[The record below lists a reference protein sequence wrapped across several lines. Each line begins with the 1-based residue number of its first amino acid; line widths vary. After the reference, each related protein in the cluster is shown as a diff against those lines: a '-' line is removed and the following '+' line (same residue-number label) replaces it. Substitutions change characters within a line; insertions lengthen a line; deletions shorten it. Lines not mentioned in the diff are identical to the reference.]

1 MKAIAI
7 MQARTGSSRL
17 PGKIL
22 LEVAGEP
29 MLAHEIRRLQRV
41 EELDDIVVATT
52 VDPGDDPVVAVAE
65 AEGARWFRGSE
76 HDVLD
81 RYFRAAEEA
90 SAEVV
95 LRVTADC
102 PLLDPEVAGLV
113 VSTLAAQDGQ
123 LDYASN
129 VVERTYPAGLDAEA
143 LTAEALERAFR
154 LGRSPEAREHVTW
167 FLLRERPDLFRIGSV
182 TDDADNSDLRWTVDH
197 ARDLE
202 LVRRLYD
209 ELDLARKP
217 RSYREVVAH
226 VREHPELATLN
237 T

>member
-167 FLLRERPDLFRIGSV
+167 FLLRERPDLFRIGSI

>member
-1 MKAIAI
+1 

-52 VDPGDDPVVAVAE
+52 VDPEDDPVVAVAE

-167 FLLRERPDLFRIGSV
+167 FLLRERSDLFRIGSV
-182 TDDADNSDLRWTVDH
+182 TDDVDNSDLRWTVDH

-202 LVRRLYD
+202 LVRRLYN

>member
-1 MKAIAI
+1 VKAVAI

-17 PGKIL
+17 PGKVL

-29 MLAHEIRRLQRV
+29 MLAHQIRRLQRV

-52 VDPGDDPVVAVAE
+52 VDPADDPIAAVAE
-65 AEGARWFRGSE
+65 AEGARSFRGSE

-81 RYFRAAEEA
+81 RYCKAAA
-90 SAEVV
+90 AAAAEVV

-102 PLLDPEVAGLV
+102 PLLDPEVAALV
-113 VSTLAAQDGQ
+113 LSALATDGA

-143 LTAEALERAFR
+143 LTAETLARIFR

-167 FLLRERPDLFRIGSV
+167 FLLRERPDLFRIKSV
-182 TDDADNSDLRWTVDH
+182 TDDVDNSDLRWTVDH
-197 ARDLE
+197 RRDLE

-209 ELDLARKP
+209 ELDLARNP
-217 RSYREVVAH
+217 RSYRDVVAY
-226 VREHPELATLN
+226 VRKRPELATLN

>member
-1 MKAIAI
+1 

-17 PGKIL
+17 PGKVL

-29 MLAHEIRRLQRV
+29 MLAHQIRRLQRV
-41 EELDDIVVATT
+41 EELDDVVVATT
-52 VDPGDDPVVAVAE
+52 VDPADDPVVAVAE

-76 HDVLD
+76 DDVLD
-81 RYFRAAEEA
+81 RYFRATEEA

-113 VSTLAAQDGQ
+113 LSTLAAQDGL

-143 LTAEALERAFR
+143 LTAEALAQVFR

-182 TDDADNSDLRWTVDH
+182 TDDVDNSDLRWTVDH
-197 ARDLE
+197 PQDLE

-217 RSYREVVAH
+217 RSYREVVAY

>member
-1 MKAIAI
+1 MKTVAI

-17 PGKIL
+17 PGKVL

-29 MLAHEIRRLQRV
+29 MLAHQIRRLQRI
-41 EELDDIVVATT
+41 EELDDVVVATT
-52 VDPGDDPVVAVAE
+52 VDSADDPVAAVAD

-81 RYFRAAEEA
+81 RYYKAAEAA

-113 VSTLAAQDGQ
+113 LSALAADDV
-123 LDYASN
+123 LAYTSN
-129 VVERTYPAGLDAEA
+129 VVERTYPVGLDAEA
-143 LTAEALERAFR
+143 FTAETLACIFR

-182 TDDADNSDLRWTVDH
+182 TDDVDNSDLRWTVDH
-197 ARDLE
+197 PRDLE

-209 ELDLARKP
+209 ELDLARNP

>member
-1 MKAIAI
+1 

-17 PGKIL
+17 PGKVL

-29 MLAHEIRRLQRV
+29 MLAHEIRRLQRI
-41 EELDDIVVATT
+41 EELDDVVVATT
-52 VDPGDDPVVAVAE
+52 VDPADDPVTAVAD
-65 AEGARWFRGSE
+65 AEGVRWFRGSE

-81 RYFRAAEEA
+81 RYYRAAEAA
-90 SAEVV
+90 SADVV

-113 VSTLAAQDGQ
+113 LSALAAQDRA

-129 VVERTYPAGLDAEA
+129 VVERTYPAGLDAET

-182 TDDADNSDLRWTVDH
+182 TDDADNSDLRWTVDS

-209 ELDLARKP
+209 ELGLARTP
-217 RSYREVVAH
+217 RSYREVIAY
-226 VREHPELATLN
+226 VREHPELETLN

>member
-1 MKAIAI
+1 M
-7 MQARTGSSRL
+7 
-17 PGKIL
+17 
-22 LEVAGEP
+22 
-29 MLAHEIRRLQRV
+29 
-41 EELDDIVVATT
+41 
-52 VDPGDDPVVAVAE
+52 
-65 AEGARWFRGSE
+65 
-76 HDVLD
+76 
-81 RYFRAAEEA
+81 
-90 SAEVV
+90 
-95 LRVTADC
+95 TADC
-102 PLLDPEVAGLV
+102 PLLDPGGGGTRGLRSRGPGWCN
-113 VSTLAAQDGQ
+113 STTPRTSSSARTRRARRRGADG
-123 LDYASN
+123 D
-129 VVERTYPAGLDAEA
+129 
-143 LTAEALERAFR
+143 ALERAFR

-217 RSYREVVAH
+217 RSYREVVAY

>member
-1 MKAIAI
+1 

-17 PGKIL
+17 PGKVL

-29 MLAHEIRRLQRV
+29 MLAHEIRRLQRI
-41 EELDDIVVATT
+41 EELDDVVVATT
-52 VDPGDDPVVAVAE
+52 VDPADDPVTAVAD
-65 AEGARWFRGSE
+65 AEGVRWFRGSE

-81 RYFRAAEEA
+81 RYYRAAEAA
-90 SAEVV
+90 SADVV

-113 VSTLAAQDGQ
+113 LSALAAQDGA

-182 TDDADNSDLRWTVDH
+182 TDDVDNSDLRWTVDS

-209 ELDLARKP
+209 ELGLARTP
-217 RSYREVVAH
+217 RSYREVIAY
-226 VREHPELATLN
+226 VREHPELETLN

>member
-1 MKAIAI
+1 

-22 LEVAGEP
+22 IEVAGEP

-182 TDDADNSDLRWTVDH
+182 TDDVDNSDLRWTVDH

-202 LVRRLYD
+202 LVRRLYN
-209 ELDLARKP
+209 ELDLGRKP

>member
-1 MKAIAI
+1 

-17 PGKIL
+17 PGKVL

-52 VDPGDDPVVAVAE
+52 VDPEDDPVVAVAE

-113 VSTLAAQDGQ
+113 LSSARGPGWPTRLR
-123 LDYASN
+123 L
-129 VVERTYPAGLDAEA
+129 ERRRAHLPAGLDAEA

-167 FLLRERPDLFRIGSV
+167 FCSANGLTSFG
-182 TDDADNSDLRWTVDH
+182 SDL
-197 ARDLE
+197 
-202 LVRRLYD
+202 
-209 ELDLARKP
+209 
-217 RSYREVVAH
+217 
-226 VREHPELATLN
+226 
-237 T
+237 

>member
-1 MKAIAI
+1 

>member
-1 MKAIAI
+1 M
-7 MQARTGSSRL
+7 
-17 PGKIL
+17 
-22 LEVAGEP
+22 
-29 MLAHEIRRLQRV
+29 
-41 EELDDIVVATT
+41 
-52 VDPGDDPVVAVAE
+52 AVAE
-65 AEGARWFRGSE
+65 AEGARWFRGASTTSSTATS
-76 HDVLD
+76 VQ
-81 RYFRAAEEA
+81 REEA
-90 SAEVV
+90 GADVV
-95 LRVTADC
+95 VRVTADC

-143 LTAEALERAFR
+143 LTADTLERAFR

-217 RSYREVVAH
+217 RSYREVVAY
-226 VREHPELATLN
+226 VREHPELETLN

>member
-1 MKAIAI
+1 

-17 PGKIL
+17 PDKVL

-29 MLAHEIRRLQRV
+29 MLAHQIRRLQRV
-41 EELDDIVVATT
+41 EELDDVVVATT
-52 VDPGDDPVVAVAE
+52 VDPADDPVVAVAE

-76 HDVLD
+76 DDVLD
-81 RYFRAAEEA
+81 RYFRATEEA

-113 VSTLAAQDGQ
+113 LSTLAAQDGQ

-143 LTAEALERAFR
+143 LTAEALAQVFR

-182 TDDADNSDLRWTVDH
+182 TDDVDNSDLRWTVDH
-197 ARDLE
+197 PRDLE

-217 RSYREVVAH
+217 RSYREVVAY

>member
-1 MKAIAI
+1 

-167 FLLRERPDLFRIGSV
+167 FLLRERPDLFRIGSI

>member
-1 MKAIAI
+1 

-29 MLAHEIRRLQRV
+29 MLAHQIRRLQRIEV
-41 EELDDIVVATT
+41 LDDVVVATT
-52 VDPGDDPVVAVAE
+52 GDPADDPVTAVAE

-81 RYFRAAEEA
+81 RYYKAAEAA
-90 SAEVV
+90 SADVV

-113 VSTLAAQDGQ
+113 LSALADQDAA

-143 LTAEALERAFR
+143 LTADALARAFS

-167 FLLRERPDLFRIGSV
+167 FLLRERPDLFQIGSV
-182 TDDADNSDLRWTVDH
+182 TDDVDNSDLRWTVDN
-197 ARDLE
+197 AQDLE

-209 ELDLARKP
+209 QLELAREP
-217 RSYREVVAH
+217 RSYREVVAY

>member
-1 MKAIAI
+1 

-17 PGKIL
+17 PGKVL

-29 MLAHEIRRLQRV
+29 MLAHEIRRLQRI
-41 EELDDIVVATT
+41 EELDDVVVATT
-52 VDPGDDPVVAVAE
+52 VDPADDPVTAVAD
-65 AEGARWFRGSE
+65 AEGVRWFRGSE

-81 RYFRAAEEA
+81 RYYRAAEAA
-90 SAEVV
+90 SADVV

-113 VSTLAAQDGQ
+113 LSALAAQDRA

-143 LTAEALERAFR
+143 LTAEALARAFR

-182 TDDADNSDLRWTVDH
+182 TDDVDNSDLRWTVDS

-209 ELDLARKP
+209 ELDLARTP
-217 RSYREVVAH
+217 RSYREVIAY
-226 VREHPELATLN
+226 VREHPELETLN

>member
-1 MKAIAI
+1 

-17 PGKIL
+17 PGKVL

-29 MLAHEIRRLQRV
+29 MLAHQIRRLKRV

-52 VDPGDDPVVAVAE
+52 VDPADDPVAAVAE
-65 AEGARWFRGSE
+65 AEDARWFRGSE

-81 RYFRAAEEA
+81 RYCKAAEAA

-113 VSTLAAQDGQ
+113 LSALATDGA

-143 LTAEALERAFR
+143 LTAETLARIFR

-167 FLLRERPDLFRIGSV
+167 FLLSERPDLFRIGSV
-182 TDDADNSDLRWTVDH
+182 TDDVDNSDLRWTVDH
-197 ARDLE
+197 PRDLE

-209 ELDLARKP
+209 ELDLARSP
-217 RSYREVVAH
+217 RSYREVVAY